1 MDRGAWWD
9 TVPGIAESDKTGQ
22 LNRGTTM
29 YNINK
34 KQGPTLQL
42 YSTGNYFQY
51 LVIAYNG

>member
-1 MDRGAWWD
+1 MDRGAWWA